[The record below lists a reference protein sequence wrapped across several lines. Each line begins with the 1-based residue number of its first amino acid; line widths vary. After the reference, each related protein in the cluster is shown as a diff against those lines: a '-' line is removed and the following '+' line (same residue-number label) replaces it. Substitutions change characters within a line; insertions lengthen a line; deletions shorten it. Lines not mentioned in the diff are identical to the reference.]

1 MDYFKSIWLKR
12 KSQREAETAKNEAAH
27 ALTALSNSF
36 AAAIQSPLPPPPPQ
50 IMQLQADLP
59 ALQNIFD

>member
-36 AAAIQSPLPPPPPQ
+36 AAAIQSPLPPPPQ
-50 IMQLQADLP
+50 LMQLQADLP
-59 ALQNIFD
+59 ALQNIFY